1 MDDPALELNGLT
13 KRFGAHAA
21 VDAIDLSVANGEFVT
36 LLGPSGCGKTTT
48 LNMIAGFLAPDAGH
62 IRLQG
67 RTVET
72 LPPFR
77 RDLGLV
83 FQDYALFPHMTVA
96 DNVGF
101 GLRMRHVPRAE
112 IARRVDDALALVQL
126 AGLGARRPGQLSG
139 GQRQRVALAR
149 ALVIRPAMLLL
160 DEPLSNL
167 DLKLREEMRVEISAL
182 QRRLGIATVFVTHDQ
197 GEALTMSDRVAV
209 MRAGRIEQIGT
220 PAEIYERPLNRFV
233 ASFIGSINLLAV
245 RGAVPEGG
253 LLRVETGAGPALV
266 RAGPPD
272 GLLAIRPERLHLA
285 AGAVPDGA
293 NAWPVTIERVIYLGH
308 RLELRLRAADGGTLL
323 AEAVNGGG
331 AALEAGRAVTLW
343 FRPDD
348 AQVIAG
354 TAEVG
359 VSTGPA

>member
-1 MDDPALELNGLT
+1 MAEPALQLAGLT
-13 KRFGAHAA
+13 KRFGALLA
-21 VDAIDLSVANGEFVT
+21 VDALDLTVAQGEFVT

-48 LNMIAGFLAPDAGH
+48 LNMIAGFIAPNAGT
-62 IRLQG
+62 IMLQG
-67 RTVET
+67 KSVAA

-101 GLRMRHVPRAE
+101 GLRMRRVARGE
-112 IARRVDDALALVQL
+112 ITQRVTEALDLVQL
-126 AGLGARRPGQLSG
+126 QGLGERMPTQLSG

-197 GEALTMSDRVAV
+197 GEALTMSDRIAV
-209 MRAGRIEQIGT
+209 MRQGCIEQIGS
-220 PAEIYERPLNRFV
+220 PAEIYERPINRFV
-233 ASFIGSINLLAV
+233 AGFVGSINLVTARPIGV
-245 RGAVPEGG
+245 AGAGG
-253 LLRVETGAGPALV
+253 TVQLDTAAGPALV
-266 RAGPPD
+266 RISEGVDFAGD
-272 GLLAIRPERLHLA
+272 IAVTVRPERLKLA
-285 AGAVPDGA
+285 TAESVPPGMT
-293 NAWPVTIERVIYLGH
+293 AWATRVERVVYLGA
-308 RLELRLRAADGGTLL
+308 RIELRLRLADGTLAL
-323 AEAVNGGG
+323 AEAMNDGS
-331 AALEAGRAVTLW
+331 AVWQQGDCAVAW

-348 AQVIAG
+348 AWIVTG
-354 TAEVG
+354 T
-359 VSTGPA
+359 